1 MATFRS
7 FDTSL
12 TLPGTTQVDVNAVS
26 GVTVLSTHRRRG
38 LLSRW
43 MDQELARAAASG
55 QCASVLV
62 ASEAP
67 IYGRFGYGPASS
79 WCRWTID
86 ARRARWRPDA
96 PVARGS
102 FRMVSGQEWAE
113 IAPALHERVARR
125 HPGAIGREQ
134 DLFRW
139 IGGLVPDLSD
149 ENKGRRFLLHRDS
162 DGAVDGA
169 AVFSIGDGASWDDG
183 ATVKVGD
190 LLAVDDVV
198 ERTIVGFLGDMD
210 FITSVEVA
218 DQPASWSV
226 PWGLVDTRAATSGPV
241 RDALQVRLHDV
252 PAALSAREY
261 AVPGSVVL
269 EVADPAGQ
277 AAGVYRLRV
286 ADDGTATCVRRRG
299 RAGRRPARCGCARVA
314 LARQHDP
321 VAAGPRLVGAADGAQ
336 HDGAGAP
343 ARGDGLAHPGARPD
357 ALLRIVH
364 TDVTWAPPR
373 STPAL
378 RCTGCRT
385 PPRPLEVHMS
395 IPTLTALDALFAR
408 LASDNAAAALRAE
421 AERRLAWRYEES
433 EYLLLASL
441 EGAAVP
447 TQVVRAG

>member
-1 MATFRS
+1 MAADRPALPVTDPPVTALPEVPLVPLDRDDEAMVRSWATTTALTYLGPVPSEGDIAWRRERTLGHRITVGVDDGQVVATFRS

-286 ADDGTATCVRRRG
+286 ADDGTATCVRAEGEQVDVRLG
-299 RAGRRPARCGCARVA
+299 VAALGSLWLGSTTPSPLALASSGQLTARSTTA
-314 LARQHDP
+314 LARLHAVMAWP
-321 VAAGPRLVGAADGAQ
+321 
-336 HDGAGAP
+336 
-343 ARGDGLAHPGARPD
+343 
-357 ALLRIVH
+357 
-364 TDVTWAPPR
+364 
-373 STPAL
+373 TPAH
-378 RCTGCRT
+378 
-385 PPRPLEVHMS
+385 V
-395 IPTLTALDALFAR
+395 LTHF
-408 LASDNAAAALRAE
+408 
-421 AERRLAWRYEES
+421 
-433 EYLLLASL
+433 
-441 EGAAVP
+441 
-447 TQVVRAG
+447 